1 MSTIEQKADAAVRKI
16 NVVVVYNGLT
26 RNFAF
31 EPHMTITA
39 ALEHA
44 MNAFGITGQRHLMA
58 FYRDDD
64 SEVTPEN
71 QSIEQA
77 GIVANTVLALRPSR
91 VKGGLG

>member
-39 ALEHA
+39 GPRTRDER
-44 MNAFGITGQRHLMA
+44 IRHHWSA
-58 FYRDDD
+58 PPY
-64 SEVTPEN
+64 
-71 QSIEQA
+71 
-77 GIVANTVLALRPSR
+77 GVLP
-91 VKGGLG
+91 